1 MNTKK
6 INQYLEE
13 LYQFDPSLKKHEE
26 ILRQLIPQLIAAKPD
41 SGFSPELIQKIKS
54 HLEQDLKK
62 TNYKSMT
69 KKTVSFWQPALTWS
83 VGVIAMLFLVV
94 TIYPIFPDN
103 QAQVANKTP
112 ETGIK
117 KVVASAFGPLNS
129 QGNTVTSDT
138 RMVGSLGSANNS
150 SSIQNGAPEL
160 KELSV
165 TASDSL
171 VNSLMTVN
179 VTEENGLKPTNLVG
193 MGGGGAELNQEG
205 KIMIMPITNYSFN
218 YQGEPLDLSEVSNT
232 VYRRI
237 KNQNGFTVA
246 SLLSGLEIDAIKL
259 KSFSNLKATYISL
272 AEDKPFGLTASFD
285 FNDDSVS
292 IYSNWEKWANPE
304 RDNCQDEA
312 CWSRFRTKYEDIPE
326 DSIAIQATNDF
337 LTNLGVDL
345 SRYGE
350 AKVNNSWLR
359 WYEQTADK
367 TNYYFP
373 ETVNVVYPLLID
385 GQEVSNSAGEPDG
398 LLVNYNILEK
408 RVSDAST
415 FTPYN
420 YEASEYEIET
430 SSDRLIGLAEAGGWN
445 QSNHYFYDSAEGVE
459 VVNRE
464 LGLGTPRQGLI
475 RFWTYQNNASQ
486 ELFAP
491 ALIFP
496 VLNAP
501 ADYYGSSNVI
511 VPLTQDLIKELEERN
526 SQYNQGGVPT
536 QISISSMAR

>member
-13 LYQFDPSLKKHEE
+13 LYQFDPSLKKHEQ

-41 SGFSPELIQKIKS
+41 SGFNPELIQKIKS
-54 HLEQDLKK
+54 HLEQSLKK

-69 KKTVSFWQPALTWS
+69 KKIVPFWQPVLTWS
-83 VGVIAMLFLVV
+83 AGVIAMLFLAL
-94 TIYPIFPDN
+94 TIYQIFPDN
-103 QAQVANKTP
+103 QAQIANKNP
-112 ETGIK
+112 EAGVK

-129 QGNTVTSDT
+129 QGNVVTSDT
-138 RMVGSLGSANNS
+138 RMIGGLGSANNS
-150 SSIQNGAPEL
+150 PSAQNAPEL
-160 KELSV
+160 KEVSV

-171 VNSLMTVN
+171 ATPLMTVN
-179 VTEENGLKPTNLVG
+179 TTEENDLMPTNIIG
-193 MGGGGAELNQEG
+193 MGGGETELRNE
-205 KIMIMPITNYSFN
+205 KIMIMPIINYSFK
-218 YQGEPLDLSEVSNT
+218 YQGEPLDLSQVSKT

-237 KNQNGFTVA
+237 KNQNGFA
-246 SLLSGLEIDAIKL
+246 IANLLSGLEIDPIKL
-259 KSFSNLKATYISL
+259 NSFSNLKATYISL

-304 RDNCQDEA
+304 RDKCQDEA

-326 DSIAIQATNDF
+326 DSVAIQATNDF
-337 LTNLGVDL
+337 LTNLGVDI

-350 AKVNNSWLR
+350 AKVNNSWRR
-359 WYEQTADK
+359 WYEQTTDK
-367 TNYYFP
+367 ANYYFP
-373 ETVNVVYPLLID
+373 EIVNVVYPLLID
-385 GQEVSNSAGEPDG
+385 GQEVNNSAGEPDG

-420 YEASEYEIET
+420 YEASEYEAET
-430 SSDRLIGLAEAGGWN
+430 SADRLINLAEAGGWN
-445 QSNHYFYDSAEGVE
+445 QFSYHLYDSSGEVE
-459 VVNRE
+459 VENRE
-464 LGLGTPRQGLI
+464 LILGTPRQGLI

-496 VLNAP
+496 VLDVP
-501 ADYYGSSNVI
+501 ADYYGSTNII

-526 SQYNQGGVPT
+526 TQYSQGGVISP
-536 QISISSMAR
+536 ISISSVMR

>member
-13 LYQFDPSLKKHEE
+13 LYQFDPSLKKHEKT
-26 ILRQLIPQLIAAKPD
+26 LRQLIPQLIAAKPD

-54 HLEQDLKK
+54 HLEQDFKK

-69 KKTVSFWQPALTWS
+69 KKTVSFWQPVLTWS
-83 VGVIAMLFLVV
+83 VGVVAMLFLAV
-94 TIYPIFPDN
+94 TIYQVFPDN
-103 QAQVANKTP
+103 QARVANKTP

-129 QGNTVTSDT
+129 QGNTATSDT
-138 RMVGSLGSANNS
+138 RMVGGLSSADNS
-150 SSIQNGAPEL
+150 PSMQSTPEL
-160 KELSV
+160 KEMSV

-171 VNSLMTVN
+171 VSPLMTVN
-179 VTEENGLKPTNLVG
+179 LTKEDGLAPTNIVG
-193 MGGGGAELNQEG
+193 MGVGEAGFSEG
-205 KIMIMPITNYSFN
+205 KMMIMPITNYSFN
-218 YQGEPLDLSEVSNT
+218 YQGEPLDLSETSNT

-237 KNQNGFTVA
+237 KNQNGFTIA
-246 SLLSGLEIDAIKL
+246 NLLSGLEIDAIKL

-292 IYSNWEKWANPE
+292 IYPNWEKWLNPE
-304 RDNCQDEA
+304 RNSCQDEA

-326 DSIAIQATNDF
+326 DSIVIQATDDF

-367 TNYYFP
+367 ANYYFP

-385 GQEVSNSAGEPDG
+385 GQEVNNSSGEPDG

-408 RVSDAST
+408 RVSDASP

-430 SSDRLIGLAEAGGWN
+430 SSDRLINLAEAGGWN
-445 QSNHYFYDSAEGVE
+445 QSGYYFYDSAEGVE

-496 VLNAP
+496 VLDAP
-501 ADYYGSSNVI
+501 SDYYGASNIV
-511 VPLTQDLIKELEERN
+511 VPLIQDLIKELEERN
-526 SQYNQGGVPT
+526 SQYNQGGGVTP
-536 QISISSMAR
+536 ISISSMAR